1 MIDSGADLNYISPQ
15 NREPEQMQYK
25 NRKNNAMLAG
35 IGLDNDDGHKRLTK
49 GDNFILV
56 GGSEETHETMKE
68 TAIKFNEQ
76 LSRRGKHL
84 EELSKDEF
92 IDMMRNAS
100 EK

>member
-1 MIDSGADLNYISPQ
+1 MHGDNPIICFARILRATLSNGCLSYSI
-15 NREPEQMQYK
+15 
-25 NRKNNAMLAG
+25 
-35 IGLDNDDGHKRLTK
+35 DNDDGHKRLTK

>member
-1 MIDSGADLNYISPQ
+1 MI
-15 NREPEQMQYK
+15 
-25 NRKNNAMLAG
+25 
-35 IGLDNDDGHKRLTK
+35 
-49 GDNFILV
+49 ILV

>member
-1 MIDSGADLNYISPQ
+1 
-15 NREPEQMQYK
+15 MQYK

-56 GGSEETHETMKE
+56 GGSEEMHETMKE

-92 IDMMRNAS
+92 IDMMRND
-100 EK
+100 

>member
-1 MIDSGADLNYISPQ
+1 
-15 NREPEQMQYK
+15 MQYK
-25 NRKNNAMLAG
+25 NRKNNAGRAHGRCGGNNNAMLAG

-92 IDMMRNAS
+92 IDMLRNAS